1 MGWRK
6 PPQGFQRDLCQLL
19 KVLNP
24 FPSEAAGGAEIHGN
38 APEIFPLVH
47 EEEWTLGCEGLP
59 LQEVQTHAAGLSLVP
74 STSSQEDADCK
85 ASLGGTGTSRQRCHV
100 PTRMAKG
107 SSRAAA

>member
-1 MGWRK
+1 MATLPK
-6 PPQGFQRDLCQLL
+6 YS
-19 KVLNP
+19 
-24 FPSEAAGGAEIHGN
+24 PS
-38 APEIFPLVH
+38 PH

-59 LQEVQTHAAGLSLVP
+59 LREVQPHAAGLSLVP

-107 SSRAAA
+107 SSHAAA